1 MDFMN
6 APVPQYFGA
15 PPQQFQTPQM
25 GMMQQQQMMQQYQQ
39 PFRPIQQPMQRPVD
53 YSTPKIELSH
63 GKGLKI
69 HVVDDA
75 NPTNKFTI
83 TESGSGV
90 SAPDI
95 EEAKSRSK
103 RAKKTKEKEEEGI
116 ITKTPATVFSNQP
129 TESLQGTVE
138 TSPTAYTYA
147 ETTMM
152 LRDTLA
158 QIDSVNRELVQEFNS
173 IKNNRTLKNK
183 HNVMIGLSENIGS
196 FIGNRISAIREIN
209 SSISKSNDLDY
220 KKYKDIQ
227 AANSQMNDDKYIA
240 DMYKAFLNNPQMQPT
255 MLENNMPPI
264 DQSIVGSGIVR
275 ASITENNFANGN
287 FTDVG
292 YMNYIANQT
301 PEQNLMHYEG
311 NPDVKQVVVYD
322 ASTGYKTFQMMNMKT
337 GEAMPNLPT
346 YDQMFMEDTTLDLD
360 QGIAR
365 NLNLN
370 ETFPLIVLNDNITSN
385 Y

>member
-1 MDFMN
+1 M
-6 APVPQYFGA
+6 
-15 PPQQFQTPQM
+15 
-25 GMMQQQQMMQQYQQ
+25 
-39 PFRPIQQPMQRPVD
+39 
-53 YSTPKIELSH
+53 
-63 GKGLKI
+63 
-69 HVVDDA
+69 
-75 NPTNKFTI
+75 
-83 TESGSGV
+83 
-90 SAPDI
+90 
-95 EEAKSRSK
+95 
-103 RAKKTKEKEEEGI
+103 
-116 ITKTPATVFSNQP
+116 FSNSP
-129 TESLQGTVE
+129 SEPLQGTVE

-158 QIDSVNRELVQEFNS
+158 QIDSVNRELVQEFNA

-227 AANSQMNDDKYIA
+227 AASSQMNDDKYIA
-240 DMYKAFLNNPQMQPT
+240 DMYKAFLSNPQMQPT
-255 MLENNMPPI
+255 MLDNNMPPI

-287 FTDVG
+287 FTDAG
-292 YMNYIANQT
+292 YMNYMMNQT
-301 PEQNLMHYEG
+301 PEQNLMRYEG
-311 NPDVKQVVVYD
+311 NPDIKQVVVYD
-322 ASTGYKTFQMMNMKT
+322 ASTGYKQFQMMNMKT
-337 GEAMPNLPT
+337 GEVIQNVPT

-370 ETFPLIVLNDNITSN
+370 ETFPLIVINDNVTSN

>member
-6 APVPQYFGA
+6 APVPQYYGA

-25 GMMQQQQMMQQYQQ
+25 NMMQNQMMYQQQPVQQ
-39 PFRPIQQPMQRPVD
+39 PFVMKKQEEYIP
-53 YSTPKIELSH
+53 PKFELSH
-63 GKGLKI
+63 GKGLRF

-75 NPTNKFTI
+75 NPENKYTI
-83 TESGSGV
+83 HEAGYGETLPSDIEQTESKKKKSTKKAKESEDNNLP
-90 SAPDI
+90 SA
-95 EEAKSRSK
+95 SM
-103 RAKKTKEKEEEGI
+103 
-116 ITKTPATVFSNQP
+116 FSNSP
-129 TESLQGTVE
+129 SEPLQGTVE

-158 QIDSVNRELVQEFNS
+158 QIDSVNRELVQEFNA

-227 AANSQMNDDKYIA
+227 AASSQMNDDKYIA
-240 DMYKAFLNNPQMQPT
+240 DMYKAFLSNPQMQPT
-255 MLENNMPPI
+255 MLDNNMPPI

-287 FTDVG
+287 FTDAG
-292 YMNYIANQT
+292 YMNYMMNQT
-301 PEQNLMHYEG
+301 PEQNLMRYEG
-311 NPDVKQVVVYD
+311 NPDIKQVVVYD
-322 ASTGYKTFQMMNMKT
+322 ASTGYKQFQMMNMKT
-337 GEAMPNLPT
+337 GEVIQNVPT

-370 ETFPLIVLNDNITSN
+370 ETFPLIVINDNVTSN